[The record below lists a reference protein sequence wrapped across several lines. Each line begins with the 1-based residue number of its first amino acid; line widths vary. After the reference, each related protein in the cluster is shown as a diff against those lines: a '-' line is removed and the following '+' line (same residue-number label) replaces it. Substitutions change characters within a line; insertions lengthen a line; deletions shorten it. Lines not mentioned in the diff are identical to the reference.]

1 MLIRLRKHVNAVI
14 KIQYIVRRYL
24 HVIKPE
30 RIRRK
35 REEMKLKKLAEKE
48 AEARQLYFN
57 NLYATTIQQWYKIY
71 IVKRREKKY
80 NSMMKIRKLYF
91 RYKLR
96 KVLKIFIK
104 VINLQKII
112 KEVILPKIHEKKAP
126 TINYLKDRL
135 LDLVYGYRARKL
147 FVRMLVL
154 QRYYGRFT
162 NKSYY
167 KRFRKYVVFYIYY
180 YINSLKLKLF
190 KLMFKE

>member
-57 NLYATTIQQWYKIY
+57 NLYATAIQQWYKIY

-154 QRYYGRFT
+154 QRYYGRFMK
-162 NKSYY
+162 KSYY

>member
-162 NKSYY
+162 KKSYY
-167 KRFRKYVVFYIYY
+167 KRFRKYVVLYIYY

>member
-147 FVRMLVL
+147 FVRMLVV

-162 NKSYY
+162 KKSYY

>member
-154 QRYYGRFT
+154 QRYYGRFMK
-162 NKSYY
+162 KSYY
-167 KRFRKYVVFYIYY
+167 KRFRKYIVFYIYY

>member
-154 QRYYGRFT
+154 QRYYGRFMK
-162 NKSYY
+162 KSYY